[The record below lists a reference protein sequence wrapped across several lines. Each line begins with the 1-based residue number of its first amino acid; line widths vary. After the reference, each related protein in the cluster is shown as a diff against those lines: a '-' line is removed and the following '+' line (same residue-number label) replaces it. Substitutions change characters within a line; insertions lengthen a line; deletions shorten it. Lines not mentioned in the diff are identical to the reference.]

1 MTRVLALAGQSK
13 IGLSRSG
20 GSPKSGPK
28 PIRNG
33 VPLWTE
39 TACRFP
45 PKPRAG
51 LNRNRL
57 SETSKFAG
65 DQAHSAISGN
75 RPRKGSVMPSDDYA
89 RIFNIV
95 GLLVGLGGILI
106 LFRWG
111 MPFRVESHGEI

>member
-20 GSPKSGPK
+20 GSPKPGPK

-45 PKPRAG
+45 PKPPAG

-57 SETSKFAG
+57 SETPKFA
-65 DQAHSAISGN
+65 Q
-75 RPRKGSVMPSDDYA
+75 KGAYVADAPS
-89 RIFNIV
+89 IESLPEV
-95 GLLVGLGGILI
+95 VSLG
-106 LFRWG
+106 
-111 MPFRVESHGEI
+111 VV

>member
-20 GSPKSGPK
+20 GSPKPGPK

-39 TACRFP
+39 TACRFT
-45 PKPRAG
+45 PKPPAG

-57 SETSKFAG
+57 SETPKYAQG
-65 DQAHSAISGN
+65 IAHSPQLRRQRLVEAQRFLRDRSGSLLL
-75 RPRKGSVMPSDDYA
+75 RSKPHVCREVCFIPIAPRRGACALRS
-89 RIFNIV
+89 
-95 GLLVGLGGILI
+95 
-106 LFRWG
+106 
-111 MPFRVESHGEI
+111 